1 LRHGRQAAGIALA
14 GRRTREGQSK
24 ASFTPIPR
32 DQPVRLALAQLI
44 REFARTPG
52 TRPATLPPQAA
63 PEKTFME
70 VTRDAADDR
79 TPATSGEL
87 AAAFATGRCEA

>member
-1 LRHGRQAAGIALA
+1 M
-14 GRRTREGQSK
+14 GQSQ

-32 DQPVRLALAQLI
+32 DQPARLALAQLI

-52 TRPATLPPQAA
+52 TRPATLLALPPQQAV

-79 TPATSGEL
+79 TPTASGEPA
-87 AAAFATGRCEA
+87 AAAFVMRRRGA